1 MSINKFKSILF
12 HFSLTSLIKDGS
24 NLPNQG
30 ATINSAQSTSTVII
44 RANDEPHGIVGWQRT
59 IILAQESEATNSSV
73 QLVIERQL
81 GSISDIKVLY
91 STVRAKTNGSVNE
104 RPAVPNQD
112 FIPVS
117 SEILMADGVNV
128 TNISIHVIHVSS
140 EKIYNAK
147 LMAPFTLYRI
157 TFSFLLYQNLLKTRS
172 NTRFL

>member
-1 MSINKFKSILF
+1 LF
-12 HFSLTSLIKDGS
+12 YFSLTSLIKDGS

-59 IILAQESEATNSSV
+59 IILAQESEATNSTV

-147 LMAPFTLYRI
+147 LTKA
-157 TFSFLLYQNLLKTRS
+157 
-172 NTRFL
+172 RFILEM